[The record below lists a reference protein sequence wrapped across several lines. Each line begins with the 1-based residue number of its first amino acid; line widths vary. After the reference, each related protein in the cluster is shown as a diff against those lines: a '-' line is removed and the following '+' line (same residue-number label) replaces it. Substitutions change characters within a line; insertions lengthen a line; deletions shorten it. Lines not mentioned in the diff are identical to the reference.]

1 MKGLPKHCVALAFT
15 KNTPTSL
22 VLGATSRTVP
32 APRVEAITGR
42 QRRKRGV
49 EEGWSGEGR
58 RGGVEGK
65 RETVGGQGSQR
76 AASAAQT
83 SVLSI
88 HWLSRR

>member
-1 MKGLPKHCVALAFT
+1 MKGPPKHCVALAFT

-65 RETVGGQGSQR
+65 RETCGQGAQR

-83 SVLSI
+83 SLLSI

>member
-1 MKGLPKHCVALAFT
+1 MKGPPKHCVALAFT

-65 RETVGGQGSQR
+65 RETVADR
-76 AASAAQT
+76 ARRELPALHRPPSSAF
-83 SVLSI
+83 I
-88 HWLSRR
+88 G